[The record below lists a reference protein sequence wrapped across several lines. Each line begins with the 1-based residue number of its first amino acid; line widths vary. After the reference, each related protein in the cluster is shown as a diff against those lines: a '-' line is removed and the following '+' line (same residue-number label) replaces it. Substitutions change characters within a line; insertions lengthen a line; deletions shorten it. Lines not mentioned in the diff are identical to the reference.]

1 MFEVVVQSEKVIFP
15 NGMVW
20 NLICYELVIEL
31 QEQIGYKLFLY
42 MSPSTRFYTPVLTF
56 SQKMAKWGLTPL
68 MATPL
73 GRLELKESYIA
84 DMGRV

>member
-31 QEQIGYKLFLY
+31 RTNWLQIIPLY
-42 MSPSTRFYTPVLTF
+42 VTQYSILHSRPD
-56 SQKMAKWGLTPL
+56 
-68 MATPL
+68 
-73 GRLELKESYIA
+73 I
-84 DMGRV
+84 